1 MTTKT
6 SKSSSVNSHKYN
18 KSSIST
24 ISESGYSTDDTQS
37 YRNHLLSKFYTHSFE
52 SPQLKMVDI
61 TEESNFDNENSN
73 STITT
78 NTIMAKMNLKIIYFV
93 VLAMVV
99 SMSVVLAVVRNT
111 TRINLTQISPT
122 NKLKRIFILLP
133 NNCFKNNKNI
143 IINHHFIS
151 HH

>member
-24 ISESGYSTDDTQS
+24 ISESGYSTDDTPIISQPLTFQS
-37 YRNHLLSKFYTHSFE
+37 FTPHRFE

-78 NTIMAKMNLKIIYFV
+78 NTIMAKMNPKIIYFV

-133 NNCFKNNKNI
+133 NNCFNNKNN